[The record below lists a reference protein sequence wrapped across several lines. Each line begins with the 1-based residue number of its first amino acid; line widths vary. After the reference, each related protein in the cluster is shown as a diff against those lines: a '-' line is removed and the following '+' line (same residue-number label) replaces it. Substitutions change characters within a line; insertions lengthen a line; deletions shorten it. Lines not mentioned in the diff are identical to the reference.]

1 LSKRWL
7 ILLILA
13 GLWGCSHKTGTVLPV
28 ADQFKL
34 GKNLYEKKKF
44 YKAQMEFEKL
54 IYSYPGNTVIDT
66 AQYYLAMSLYD
77 QKDYVTSASEF
88 NRLIQSYPQS
98 EWADD
103 AQYQIGMC
111 HYKMSPKY
119 SLDQTE
125 TFQAVEAFQNFVSNF
140 ASSPLMNDA
149 RDRLRELDDKLAKK
163 RFMSGLLYL
172 KMGDYEPAITYFWS
186 VRDNYSATDWAV
198 QSIYYTGD
206 AQLRLKQ
213 YDKALETFQGFVTG
227 FPDHKLTAKA
237 KQKMADIKKKTG
249 SATS

>member
-7 ILLILA
+7 ILLVLL
-13 GLWGCSHKTGTVLPV
+13 GVWGCSHKPAPVLPV

-34 GKNLYEKKKF
+34 AKNLYDKNKF

-66 AQYYLAMSLYD
+66 AQFFLAMSFFN

-103 AQYQIGMC
+103 SQYQIGMC

-119 SLDQTE
+119 SLDQSE
-125 TFQAVEAFQNFVSNF
+125 TFLAIEAFQNFVSNF
-140 ASSPLMNDA
+140 IGSPLLEDA
-149 RDRLRELDDKLAKK
+149 RARLRELDDKLAQK
-163 RFMSGLLYL
+163 RYMSGMLYL
-172 KMGDYEPAITYFWS
+172 KMGDYNPAIVYFWN
-186 VRDNYSATDWAV
+186 VRDSYPSTEWAV
-198 QSIYYTGD
+198 RSIYYTGE
-206 AQLRLKQ
+206 AQLSLKQ
-213 YDKALETFQGFVTG
+213 YDKALETFQNFIAG
-227 FPDHKLTAKA
+227 FPDHKLTVKA
-237 KQKMADIKKKTG
+237 KQKVADIKKKTG
-249 SATS
+249 SVTS